1 MAGLPSD
8 GGRDAY
14 AGKRYFGRMTTD
26 LTIVLS
32 LLGAAVLMFTLN
44 RPRMDA
50 VALMMMVALQLTGVI
65 TVDEALAGL
74 SDSNIVLIAVLFVI
88 GDSLV
93 RPGIAQRL
101 GDRLAS
107 RAGRNEA
114 WLIVLLMVMVAG
126 IGSVTS
132 STGVVAIFIPIVL

>member
-1 MAGLPSD
+1 
-8 GGRDAY
+8 
-14 AGKRYFGRMTTD
+14 MTTD